1 MDGFCVGFG
10 SGAQS
15 AFQPVGLVSSLQR
28 SSARHGSQSPRPSSW
43 VGFRSFIRPLFTHS
57 LKFYPVMCMKW
68 IEHVFIILL
77 VNPSQ
82 ISPNRVIYLKLYGVK
97 IFLIT
102 PK

>member
-57 LKFYPVMCMKW
+57 LKLYPVICMKW
-68 IEHVFIILL
+68 IEHVLL
-77 VNPSQ
+77 FCYSQ
-82 ISPNRVIYLKLYGVK
+82 SISDISQPRDIPENYMA
-97 IFLIT
+97 
-102 PK
+102 